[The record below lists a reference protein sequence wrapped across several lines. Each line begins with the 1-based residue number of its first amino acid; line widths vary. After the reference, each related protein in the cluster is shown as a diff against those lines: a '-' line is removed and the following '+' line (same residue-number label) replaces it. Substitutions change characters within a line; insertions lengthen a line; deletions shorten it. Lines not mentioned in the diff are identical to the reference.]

1 MFIWIACPDGYKIGN
16 GLGYCPGT
24 GDCCIAGWTAGCGEG
39 CMKGRCE
46 ELGGTWIAKDYSLN
60 PYTCEMGGK
69 NYAVVNNPKMYMI
82 HLWHIFSTRILYLYS
97 FFYSSVI
104 FGVDEKERCVRRS
117 YYDPIIAFN
126 KLAPIRTTISKLHYL
141 TMWKIF

>member
-1 MFIWIACPDGYKIGN
+1 MFICIACPDGYGIGN

-69 NYAVVNNPKMYMI
+69 NYAVVNNPKNVYDTFMT
-82 HLWHIFSTRILYLYS
+82 HIQYSDFIL
-97 FFYSSVI
+97 I
-104 FGVDEKERCVRRS
+104 F
-117 YYDPIIAFN
+117 
-126 KLAPIRTTISKLHYL
+126 
-141 TMWKIF
+141 IFLF